1 MQNNNKLLCW
11 QYTISMDITSSQ
23 RWSTLNGAS
32 FDWMLLHRS
41 NCTPHRNINSISSS
55 QPSIFSFAIINRSSS
70 QSPAQQSNIIHIHTE
85 LMAFAL
91 CDIAI
96 QQASISSQPMEL
108 FRHLGRRMKSN
119 SISCLYMVWYIAI
132 KLALGQTVQ
141 SYKWKRLQIDTKTHT
156 QIHTQYKRALDVTPP
171 QYHWLGSTSSTRHF
185 CKSCTFHSF
194 FCCCVPQQTMSR
206 SQKTKTMRTIFMS
219 IVRIEFEVES
229 NWNREH
235 HLHCSA
241 GPFFVRMLSLLA
253 RRSLCSVMLIHGQM
267 QSGLPILINK
277 IYDKMPWVLFVI
289 CVFYEEFNLFDILFC
304 VWMFRVCWWLSS
316 LGFMKTYGLI
326 LFIWKSICFWLYFSF
341 FISFN
346 LYIYIYIEHIYSC
359 RSFVSYFFAFLLLSA
374 FVERIVIYLSAT
386 IEFRKIHGD
395 RRRSYSGAR
404 RHSSER
410 DMFFELG
417 FVCLGTNINAE
428 KMRKFAFV
436 WIQYNGWVM
445 AANVCFQMIY
455 TTTKEEKKNIWICT
469 KWDNSQ

>member
-171 QYHWLGSTSSTRHF
+171 QYHWFGSTSSTRHF

-194 FCCCVPQQTMSR
+194 FFLLCASTNNEPQPEDEDDAHNIYVYCEDWIRSWIELKSR
-206 SQKTKTMRTIFMS
+206 APFTLFRWS
-219 IVRIEFEVES
+219 ILRS
-229 NWNREH
+229 N
-235 HLHCSA
+235 A
-241 GPFFVRMLSLLA
+241 
-253 RRSLCSVMLIHGQM
+253 
-267 QSGLPILINK
+267 
-277 IYDKMPWVLFVI
+277 
-289 CVFYEEFNLFDILFC
+289 
-304 VWMFRVCWWLSS
+304 
-316 LGFMKTYGLI
+316 
-326 LFIWKSICFWLYFSF
+326 
-341 FISFN
+341 
-346 LYIYIYIEHIYSC
+346 
-359 RSFVSYFFAFLLLSA
+359 FFARSTEPLL
-374 FVERIVIYLSAT
+374 
-386 IEFRKIHGD
+386 GD
-395 RRRSYSGAR
+395 AHTRP
-404 RHSSER
+404 
-410 DMFFELG
+410 
-417 FVCLGTNINAE
+417 NAE
-428 KMRKFAFV
+428 
-436 WIQYNGWVM
+436 WI
-445 AANVCFQMIY
+445 ADID
-455 TTTKEEKKNIWICT
+455 K
-469 KWDNSQ
+469 